1 MLAPT
6 HPGNDA
12 LPGASAA
19 LHTDHR
25 RSVMFKPNLID
36 LVAAAVTLNSAR
48 MNRARAMGVARESSV
63 TIGFFAWL

>member
-19 LHTDHR
+19 LHTDYR

-36 LVAAAVTLNSAR
+36 LVAA
-48 MNRARAMGVARESSV
+48 VARESSV